1 MGMKIHAECVPCL
14 LKRIVFQAELANN
27 GSEFRATENAVKAL
41 AANIGENKRS
51 VDVAT
56 EVHTAGYNAMGIDD
70 PYLDLKIRADKVAGN
85 LLPSMEKL
93 VSSSEDHLKT
103 SFLVAVIGNIM
114 DFGIGKAIDDPDDFI
129 PIVEDMLR
137 QGIDE
142 NEFDRIRNAIVDSS
156 EVVYMFDNCGESQF
170 DKILIRQLKS
180 LGKRVVGVVR
190 GKEILNDVSMN
201 DALRI
206 GLDKELDSILTTGK
220 FFIGIDWHDI
230 PDELSSELHKG
241 TVIIAKGMANFEA
254 SFNENLPVPIIHV
267 LRTKC
272 KPVADSL
279 NAPLGTNVIRLI
291 EPSDSA

>member
-1 MGMKIHAECVPCL
+1 
-14 LKRIVFQAELANN
+14 
-27 GSEFRATENAVKAL
+27 
-41 AANIGENKRS
+41 
-51 VDVAT
+51 
-56 EVHTAGYNAMGIDD
+56 
-70 PYLDLKIRADKVAGN
+70 
-85 LLPSMEKL
+85 
-93 VSSSEDHLKT
+93 
-103 SFLVAVIGNIM
+103 
-114 DFGIGKAIDDPDDFI
+114 
-129 PIVEDMLR
+129 
-137 QGIDE
+137 
-142 NEFDRIRNAIVDSS
+142 
-156 EVVYMFDNCGESQF
+156 MFDNCGESQF
-170 DKILIRQLKS
+170 DKLLIRQLKS

-206 GLDKELDSILTTGK
+206 GLDKELDDILTTGK

-254 SFNENLPVPIIHV
+254 SFGEKLPVPIIHV

-291 EPSDSA
+291 EPSDV

>member
-27 GSEFRATENAVKAL
+27 GSEFRAAENAVKAM
-41 AANIGENKRS
+41 AANIGENERS
-51 VDVAT
+51 VDVT
-56 EVHTAGYNAMGIDD
+56 TKVHTAGYNAMGVSD
-70 PYLDLKIRADKVAGN
+70 PYLDLKIRADKVAGS
-85 LLPSMEKL
+85 LLPSMEKFVL
-93 VSSSEDHLKT
+93 SSKDCLKT

-114 DFGIGKAIDDPDDFI
+114 DFGMGKAIDDPDDFI
-129 PIVEDMLR
+129 PIVEDMLG

-142 NEFDRIRNAIVDSS
+142 QEFDRVRNAVMNSS
-156 EVVYMFDNCGESQF
+156 EIVYMFDNCGESQF

-206 GLDKELDSILTTGK
+206 GLDKEMDGILTTGK

-230 PDELSSELHKG
+230 PNELSSELHEG

-254 SFNENLPVPIIHV
+254 SFDENLPVPIIHV

-291 EPSDSA
+291 EPE

>member
-27 GSEFRATENAVKAL
+27 GSEFRAAENAVKAM
-41 AANIGENKRS
+41 AANIGENERS

-56 EVHTAGYNAMGIDD
+56 KVHTAGYNAMSIDD

-129 PIVEDMLR
+129 SIVEDMLR

-291 EPSDSA
+291 KPSDRT